1 MIIGLSGKKQS
12 GKDTVAMIIEFIT
25 DQYKLHGQILQTFD
39 KFKAYWATQVLLAKD
54 GYQAH
59 WQKKQFAGKLKEIVA
74 LLLGCPIEQLE
85 DNSFKEK
92 ELGEE
97 WRVWYWTY
105 YKMSNNNSPEGK
117 ISAVFYNEEQAK
129 LASSVGYSI
138 LKVFPEAVLKS
149 KLLTPRLLL
158 QLLGTDCGRII
169 IHPNIWVNATMADYK
184 PTNDCQQHSDGL
196 FYTDEHGENEVIPIY
211 PNWIITDVRFPNEV
225 KAVEDK
231 GGIVVRIDR
240 YDLIYTTADNHPSET
255 SLDNHTFDIV
265 ITNSGSLD
273 DLVGA
278 VKNVLITTKI
288 IQ

>member
-59 WQKKQFAGKLKEIVA
+59 WQKKQFADKLKEIVA

-105 YKMSNNNSPEGK
+105 YKMSNNNNPEGK

-138 LKVFPEAVLKS
+138 LKVFPEAILKS

-169 IHPNIWVNATMADYK
+169 IHPNIWVNATIADYK
-184 PTNDCQQHSDGL
+184 AISIGKEGDIID
-196 FYTDEHGENEVIPIY
+196 Y
-211 PNWIITDVRFPNEV
+211 PDWIITDVRFPNEI
-225 KAVEDK
+225 KAIEDK

-255 SLDNHTFDIV
+255 ALDNHAFDIV

-273 DLVGA
+273 DLVEA
-278 VKNVLITTKI
+278 VKNVLITIKI